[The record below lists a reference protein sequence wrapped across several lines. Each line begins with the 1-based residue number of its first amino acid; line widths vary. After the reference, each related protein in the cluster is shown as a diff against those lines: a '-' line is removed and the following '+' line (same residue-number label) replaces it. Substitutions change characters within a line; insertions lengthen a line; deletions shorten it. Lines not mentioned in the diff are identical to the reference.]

1 MDIMVIDDHEEMR
14 LMLTEMLKNKGY
26 NVVAAENGK
35 KAIDLLM
42 IYKVDCII
50 TDIVMPEI
58 ERNEHII
65 RLRQSKIPIIS
76 ISGLSR
82 ETVVS
87 EFMASLGVIGFL
99 QKPFKSDEIMQLVD
113 NVKEGIAREV

>member
-1 MDIMVIDDHEEMR
+1 MDIMVIDDQEEMR
-14 LMLTEMLKNKGY
+14 MMLTEMLENKGHK
-26 NVVAAENGK
+26 VTAAENGK

-58 ERNEHII
+58 EGVEFIL
-65 RLRQSKIPIIS
+65 RLRQSHIPIIS
-76 ISGLSR
+76 ISGLSP
-82 ETVVS
+82 ETVIS

-99 QKPFKSDEIMQLVD
+99 QKPFKSEEILQLVN
-113 NVKEGIAREV
+113 NVEEGIARKI